1 MESQGRQIS
10 VVQQLKSYSTNSRL
24 CKHALELAYL
34 QSDEATSLMEEVAQW
49 YEVGGSCT
57 KGDAKYLAGCK
68 LWDRVNQLMK
78 EDTTMTEQ
86 GTKYERVAKVSGIVT
101 RKTARGTKV
110 AAKATGKGL
119 ARFARGLAKAGKAFK
134 EGVRE
139 G

>member
-1 MESQGRQIS
+1 MSMDRQLS
-10 VVQQLKSYSTNSRL
+10 VVESLKKYSTRSRL

-49 YEVGGSCT
+49 YEVGGPCAEGSP
-57 KGDAKYLAGCK
+57 KYIAGTK
-68 LWDRVNQLMK
+68 LWDRINQLMK

-86 GTKYERVAKVSGIVT
+86 GTKYEQVAKVSGIVT